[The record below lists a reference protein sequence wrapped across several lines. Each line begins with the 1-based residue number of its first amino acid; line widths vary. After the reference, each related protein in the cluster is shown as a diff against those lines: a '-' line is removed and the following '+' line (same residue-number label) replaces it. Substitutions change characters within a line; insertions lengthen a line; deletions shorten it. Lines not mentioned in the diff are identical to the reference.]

1 MRWSGSLRVSHA
13 VVPITPN
20 NGIVADETV
29 VEWPC
34 LLAVCVPR
42 AEMRKCSSGS
52 MVKEGYYFGVPPL
65 ALGVVSFLLHW
76 YVAAAVLVLLAA
88 FVFSF
93 FRDPE
98 RMIPTEPGAVVSPGD
113 GRVVVVMDE
122 ENAGRP
128 GKRVSIFLAVWNVHV
143 NRSPAA
149 GTITKMEYRH
159 GKFLAAMR
167 ARASVENEQNVF
179 TLSTEAGEMVFKQ
192 IAGLIARRVV
202 CWKKQGEKVARGE
215 RIGLVRFGS
224 RVDVWVPK
232 EAEILVKLGENVKG
246 GSSVLAR
253 WPAKPAEAKLDGMGT
268 AEREA
273 NLTATGKRS

>member
-1 MRWSGSLRVSHA
+1 
-13 VVPITPN
+13 
-20 NGIVADETV
+20 
-29 VEWPC
+29 
-34 LLAVCVPR
+34 
-42 AEMRKCSSGS
+42 
-52 MVKEGYYFGVPPL
+52 MVKEGYYFGLPL
-65 ALGVVSFLLHW
+65 LVLGGVFYLLQW
-76 YVAAAVLVLLAA
+76 NFAAVVAVLLAL

-98 RMIPTEPGAVVSPGD
+98 RVIPSEPGAVVSPGD
-113 GRVVVVMDE
+113 GRVVVVTEE
-122 ENAGRP
+122 ENEGRP

-149 GTITKMEYRH
+149 GTITKMEYRQ

-167 ARASVENEQNVF
+167 ERASLENEQNVF
-179 TLSTEAGEMVFKQ
+179 TLSTDAGELVFKQ

-202 CWKKQGEKVARGE
+202 SWKKAGEKVARGE

-224 RVDVWVPK
+224 RVDLWVPK
-232 EAEILVKLGENVKG
+232 DAEILVKVGENVKG

-253 WPAKPAEAKLDGMGT
+253 WPAKPVAGKWDGMGT
-268 AEREA
+268 AEREG

>member
-1 MRWSGSLRVSHA
+1 VHA
-13 VVPITPN
+13 VRSRALQMLKPTP
-20 NGIVADETV
+20 E
-29 VEWPC
+29 
-34 LLAVCVPR
+34 
-42 AEMRKCSSGS
+42 S
-52 MVKEGYYFGVPPL
+52 MVKEGYTFGLPL
-65 ALGVVSFLLHW
+65 LILGGVFYLLQW
-76 YVAAAVLVLLAA
+76 NIAAVAMAFLAI

-113 GRVVVVMDE
+113 GRVVVVAE
-122 ENAGRP
+122 EVNAGKP

-149 GTITKMEYRH
+149 GTITHLEYRP

-167 ARASVENEQNVF
+167 ERASVENEQNVF
-179 TLSTEAGEMVFKQ
+179 TLSTDAGEIMFKQ

-202 CWKKQGEKVARGE
+202 SWKRKGDKVARGE

-224 RVDVWVPK
+224 RVDLWVPK
-232 EAEILVKLGENVKG
+232 DAEILVKVGENVKG

-253 WPAKPAEAKLDGMGT
+253 WPAKPAAVKLGVSSSAEAD
-268 AEREA
+268 A

>member
-1 MRWSGSLRVSHA
+1 M
-13 VVPITPN
+13 
-20 NGIVADETV
+20 
-29 VEWPC
+29 
-34 LLAVCVPR
+34 PR
-42 AEMRKCSSGS
+42 AKTLRCTPGS
-52 MVKEGYYFGVPPL
+52 MVNEGYYFGVPPL
-65 ALGVVSFLLHW
+65 ALGGVSFLLHW
-76 YVAAAVLVLLAA
+76 HVAAVVLVLFGA

-93 FRDPE
+93 FRDPD
-98 RMIPTEPGAVVSPGD
+98 RIIPTEPGAVVSPGD
-113 GRVVVVMDE
+113 GRVVVVTDE

-149 GTITKMEYRH
+149 GTITKMEYCP

-167 ARASVENEQNVF
+167 ERASVENEQNVF

-202 CWKKQGEKVARGE
+202 SWKKQGEKVARGE

-253 WPAKPAEAKLDGMGT
+253 WPAKAAAAKLNGIDT
-268 AEREA
+268 AETET